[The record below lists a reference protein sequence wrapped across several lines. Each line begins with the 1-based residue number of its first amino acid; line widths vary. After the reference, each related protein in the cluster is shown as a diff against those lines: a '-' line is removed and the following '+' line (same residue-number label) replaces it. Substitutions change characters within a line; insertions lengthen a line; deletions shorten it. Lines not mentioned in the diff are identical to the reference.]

1 MENEA
6 NKEIITFTTPY
17 NIPSHGLSTSTLL
30 LGNIDFY
37 IFNQWQIYTM
47 PYIVFII
54 YKCSHRHLSSFL
66 SYIIYIAMKVDMYHA
81 KLNSSQNINFY

>member
-1 MENEA
+1 
-6 NKEIITFTTPY
+6 
-17 NIPSHGLSTSTLL
+17 
-30 LGNIDFY
+30 
-37 IFNQWQIYTM
+37 M